1 MDLDKVN
8 FDNEVL
14 AYLSVR
20 KDQLIEQHEEYI
32 MHHPEIREV
41 LNDFLS
47 SVLLKKPVSQIFIF
61 ILKLFFLQ
69 DDVYVYAK
77 EYFHPFNPTPLKGK
91 PFIIVGPSGVGKNT
105 LLLEVLKHKDYEG
118 VFEKKVSYTTRPKKK
133 YEKEGN
139 NYYLITKE
147 EFNKVSQIFEI
158 HFYLYFFRKYK
169 TKILLSIEK

>member
-61 ILKLFFLQ
+61 ILKLFFL
-69 DDVYVYAK
+69 
-77 EYFHPFNPTPLKGK
+77 
-91 PFIIVGPSGVGKNT
+91 
-105 LLLEVLKHKDYEG
+105 
-118 VFEKKVSYTTRPKKK
+118 
-133 YEKEGN
+133 
-139 NYYLITKE
+139 
-147 EFNKVSQIFEI
+147 
-158 HFYLYFFRKYK
+158 
-169 TKILLSIEK
+169 